1 MIKIITCLCLAIVL
15 TACASTPINSTRID
29 NKAGLTAGHGVV
41 ALQVVNNT
49 DRLSKFHRNWTE
61 VIAVRLDN
69 QDQLKQQATDT
80 AKAKALAEGKK
91 FDPAKVDWNPDI
103 YTLSPSAE
111 GVVSSQLFVGSMPAG
126 EYMIASLYAY
136 YTDGNMSAWVQMPV
150 MGAGGL
156 FDVAASQLTSLG
168 TLVFQPLLDVKAES
182 FWSNRSSTKAYVTRM
197 AENNL
202 SDYVVAK
209 YPSLTA
215 SLDTTVLQGWQ
226 EDAYQ
231 PLRQK
236 LAEQSQQN
244 AWGNSS
250 VALQQHGKAALLA
263 RFGLLHWQG
272 NNGSWNKVKL
282 PTNAQLAAVME
293 TKDKFVVGAER
304 GQLFIADTPSAQW
317 QQVQPVASSEAIVW
331 LQQGSDRFYAM
342 TQSSSAFTLY
352 QFADLN
358 ASWQQI
364 GEFKRKEFTFLVQ
377 YGGVFAFINPQGQLA
392 VLNDG
397 QLQQFDPV
405 KESWSAQKSQAM
417 VKLTQLKDGSL
428 LGLAVSQWDGVGDQ
442 MFSTDGAK
450 SWQSLHRSLGLFGDR
465 AAEVSL
471 PARLD
476 DGTLVTVSRV
486 REGKKSNMHLITSQ
500 GKALNSKSSW
510 QPQGQVREDCTVLLP
525 ELSHGQTLYLMC
537 NEGDV
542 ISTDDLGTSWQTVID
557 IDVPAMQQSYEQLL
571 EALKQQNTRDAASQQ
586 GAE

>member
-1 MIKIITCLCLAIVL
+1 MIKIITCLCAAVL
-15 TACASTPINSTRID
+15 LSACATTPIKSTRID
-29 NKAGLTAGHGVV
+29 NNAGLTEGHGVV

-69 QDQLKQQATDT
+69 QEELKQKAIDT
-80 AKAKALAEGKK
+80 AKAKASAEGKK
-91 FDPAKVDWNPDI
+91 FDPAKVDWDPDI

-126 EYMIASLYAY
+126 EYMIASLYAFY
-136 YTDGNMSAWVQMPV
+136 SDGNMSSWVQMPV
-150 MGAGGL
+150 RAAGGV
-156 FDVAASQLTSLG
+156 FNVAVSQLTSLG

-182 FWSNRSSTKAYVTRM
+182 FWSNRSSAKAYVTRM
-197 AENNL
+197 EENNL

-215 SLDTTVLQGWQ
+215 SLDVTAQQGWQ
-226 EDAYQ
+226 DDPYQ
-231 PLRQK
+231 PLRQQ

-250 VALQQHGKAALLA
+250 VALQHHGKAALMA
-263 RFGLLHWQG
+263 RFGLLHWQDNSG
-272 NNGSWNKVKL
+272 RWSKVKL
-282 PTNAQLAAVME
+282 PTNAQLSAILD
-293 TKDKFVVGAER
+293 TKEKIVVGAER
-304 GQLFIADTPSAQW
+304 GQLFIADTPDATW
-317 QQVQPVASSEAIVW
+317 QQLQPVASSEAIVW

-352 QFADLN
+352 QFADLT

-364 GEFKRKEFTFLVQ
+364 GEFKRKEFAFLVQ
-377 YGGVFAFINPQGQLA
+377 YGGVFAFINPQGNLA

-397 QLQQFDPV
+397 QLHQYDPAA
-405 KESWSAQKSQAM
+405 KSWSAQKSQAM

-450 SWQSLHRSLGLFGDR
+450 SWQSLHRRLGLFGDR

-476 DGTLVTVSRV
+476 NGTLVTVSRV
-486 REGKKSNMHLITSQ
+486 RQDQKSNMHLVSSQ
-500 GKALNSKSSW
+500 SESLNSKSSW
-510 QPQGQVREDCTVLLP
+510 QTHGQLREDCTGLLP
-525 ELSHGQTLYLMC
+525 ELSNGQTLYLIC

-542 ISTDDLGTSWQTVID
+542 ISTDDLGNSWQTVID
-557 IDVPAMQQSYEQLL
+557 IDVPAMQQSFEQLL
-571 EALKQQNTRDAASQQ
+571 DALQQQNAPESISQ
-586 GAE
+586 